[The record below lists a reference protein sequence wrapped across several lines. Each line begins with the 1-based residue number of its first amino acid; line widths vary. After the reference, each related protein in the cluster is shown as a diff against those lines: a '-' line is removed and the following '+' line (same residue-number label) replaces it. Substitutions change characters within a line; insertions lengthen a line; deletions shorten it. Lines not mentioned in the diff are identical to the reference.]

1 MAGRAI
7 PLGVSYVLLVAAGLL
22 AELASLVL
30 VGGWLGWLTT
40 FGLLVLALALG
51 VAVLSGRALATAREV
66 LTALTRGESP
76 APALVDG
83 VLLAFAGLLLVTPGF
98 ASDVVGLA
106 LLVPPVRS
114 ASRTRLVAWVHRR
127 FGAGHGHGDVG
138 YRGPADGGIEVIDVS
153 GTEVPDRPPPS
164 RRGPGLP
171 S

>member
-1 MAGRAI
+1 M
-7 PLGVSYVLLVAAGLL
+7 SYVLLVAAGLL

-40 FGLLVLALALG
+40 FGLLVVALALG
-51 VAVLSGRALATAREV
+51 VAVLSGRGVTTAREV
-66 LTALTRGESP
+66 LTALARGESP

-106 LLVPPVRS
+106 LLLPPVRA
-114 ASRTRLVAWVHRR
+114 ASRARLVAWLRRR
-127 FGAGHGHGDVG
+127 FGAAHADMTARHGS
-138 YRGPADGGIEVIDVS
+138 ADGGIEVIDVS
-153 GTEVPDRPPPS
+153 GTEVPDRPPPPG
-164 RRGPGLP
+164 RGPSLP